1 MSTTAAQPH
10 WRTPAVV
17 LVCGGIIITLAMG
30 IRHGFGLFLQPMSA
44 DLHFGRETFALAM
57 AVQNLTWGAT
67 QPFAGMLADKYGTG
81 RVAASGALLYAVGLA
96 CMSYASTPTTL
107 ILSAGLLVGI
117 GLSGVTF
124 SVIAGVLGRAYP
136 PEKRSMVLGISAA
149 AGSFG
154 QFAVLPLTQW
164 LLGSVGWHSA
174 LLILSCLGLFMIPL
188 AVALVERRASH
199 AHAFAQSAAQ
209 AMQEALS
216 HKGYMLLTI
225 GFFVCGFQVVFIGV
239 HLPAYLADRGL
250 APHVA
255 VTALALIGLFNIIGT
270 YSAGWLGSRVPKRY
284 ILTTIYFGRSVVI
297 AVRVRVRDGDGP
309 AVALHRAAD
318 QQPRRAAV
326 RRALPRDARRVY
338 VLQPPDRQLP
348 GRVAGRP
355 AVRPDGK
362 LRRRV
367 DAVHRARHR
376 RRPAQPADRR
386 DRGQAAGGERG
397 LIFGRRQRGS
407 GGAGGSESAPIR
419 SMASVMIPSTP
430 QPASSATRAASFTV
444 QASTR

>member
-1 MSTTAAQPH
+1 
-10 WRTPAVV
+10 
-17 LVCGGIIITLAMG
+17 MG

-297 AVRVRVRDGDGP
+297 AAFYLAPLSPLSVYAFAMAMGLLWLSTVPPTNSLVAQLFGVRYLAMLAGFTFFSHQIGSFLGAWLGGRLFDQTGSYDVVWMLCI
-309 AVALHRAAD
+309 AL
-318 QQPRRAAV
+318 
-326 RRALPRDARRVY
+326 
-338 VLQPPDRQLP
+338 
-348 GRVAGRP
+348 GIVAGLLNLPIDETAVKRP
-355 AVRPDGK
+355 VGS
-362 LRRRV
+362 
-367 DAVHRARHR
+367 
-376 RRPAQPADRR
+376 
-386 DRGQAAGGERG
+386 AA
-397 LIFGRRQRGS
+397 
-407 GGAGGSESAPIR
+407 
-419 SMASVMIPSTP
+419 
-430 QPASSATRAASFTV
+430 
-444 QASTR
+444 